1 MKNVTKRRQVR
12 GAAAAIVAT
21 TLGGAGLMATL
32 LPATSSAHAS
42 ESKMIQ
48 TFSEVLG
55 RATVDGGVHVHHH
68 GPTQVVVQRLTVA
81 PGDGSGW
88 HSHPGPH
95 LVLVTEGHSTVFEA
109 DCTRHVYGP
118 GDAFLVHGGQVHLAR
133 NEGTTVQQQL
143 VVHFVSPE
151 QNLFIPEPPPRHCD
165 VR

>member
-1 MKNVTKRRQVR
+1 VVVV
-12 GAAAAIVAT
+12 AA
-21 TLGGAGLMATL
+21 LGGAGMLAAL
-32 LPATSSAHAS
+32 SPAASPAQAS
-42 ESKMIQ
+42 ETTMVQ

-55 RATVDGGVHVHHH
+55 RATVDGAVHVQHH

-81 PGDGSGW
+81 PGDSSGW

-95 LVLVTEGHSTVFEA
+95 LVLVTQGHSTVFEA

-118 GDAFLVHGGQVHLAR
+118 GDAFLVDGGQVHLAR

-143 VVHFVSPE
+143 VVHFVSPDE
-151 QNLFIPEPPPRHCD
+151 NLFIPEPPPRRCD